1 MEGLVFADLWPLI
14 LALLAAGVVAG
25 ILAGLLGVG
34 GGIVIVPVLFH
45 IFTGLGIDEGV
56 RMHLAVGTSLATII
70 PTSIRSLMSHA
81 KRGAVDFDLLRL
93 WAPAIFVGVLLGGA
107 LAAYSPG
114 ETLTL
119 IFAVIALAVAFH
131 MAFGKEEW
139 RIADTMPAKWIQSTL
154 GVILGALSTLMGIGG
169 GTFGVTTMTLY
180 GYPIHRAIATAS
192 GFGVI
197 ISIPGAITFI
207 ASGWGKEVLPS
218 LSVGHVNLIGFAL
231 IAPMTVLT
239 APIGVRIAHSLPRKT
254 LARAFAFFLGLTSV
268 RMFWSLWG

>member
-1 MEGLVFADLWPLI
+1 MEGLVFADIWPLI

-56 RMHLAVGTSLATII
+56 RMHLAVGTSLATIV

-81 KRGAVDFDLLRL
+81 KRGAVDFELLRL

-119 IFAVIALAVAFH
+119 IFAVIALLVAFH

-139 RIADTMPAKWIQSTL
+139 RIADTMPARWIQSTL
-154 GVILGALSTLMGIGG
+154 GVVLGALSTLMGIGG
-169 GTFGVTTMTLY
+169 GTFGVTTMTLF
-180 GYPIHRAIATAS
+180 GYPIHRAVATAS

-197 ISIPGAITFI
+197 ISIPGALTFI

-218 LSVGHVNLIGFAL
+218 LSVGHVNLIGLAL

-239 APIGVRIAHSLPRKT
+239 APLGVRIAHSLPRKT
-254 LARAFAFFLGLTSV
+254 LSRAFAFFLGLTSL

>member
-1 MEGLVFADLWPLI
+1 MEGLVFADIWPLI

-56 RMHLAVGTSLATII
+56 RMHLAVGTSLATIV

-81 KRGAVDFDLLRL
+81 KRGAVDFELLRL

-119 IFAVIALAVAFH
+119 IFAVIALLVAFH

-139 RIADTMPAKWIQSTL
+139 RIADTMPARWIQSTL
-154 GVILGALSTLMGIGG
+154 GVVLGALSTLMGIGG
-169 GTFGVTTMTLY
+169 GTFGVTTMTLF
-180 GYPIHRAIATAS
+180 GYPIHGAVATAS
-192 GFGVI
+192 GFGGM
-197 ISIPGAITFI
+197 ISIPGALTFI

-218 LSVGHVNLIGFAL
+218 LSVGHVNLIGLAL

-239 APIGVRIAHSLPRKT
+239 APLGVRIAHSLPRKT
-254 LARAFAFFLGLTSV
+254 LSRAFAFFLGLTSL